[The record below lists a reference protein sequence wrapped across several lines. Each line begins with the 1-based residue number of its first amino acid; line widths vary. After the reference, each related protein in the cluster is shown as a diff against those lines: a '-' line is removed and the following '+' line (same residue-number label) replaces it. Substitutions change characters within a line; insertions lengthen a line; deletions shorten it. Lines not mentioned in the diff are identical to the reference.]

1 MIISGGE
8 NIYSTEVEN
17 ALSLMPGVVEVA
29 VIGIPDDKWGE
40 KVHAI
45 VVEQPGA
52 GLTVQAVQEW
62 ARRKIAGYKVPRSL
76 LIRQERLP
84 LSGAGKVLKNELRA
98 PYWAGR
104 GKNL

>member
-1 MIISGGE
+1 MRGGWFHTGDAAVMDEDGFVYIVDRLKDMIISGGE

-40 KVHAI
+40 TVHAI

-52 GLTVQAVQEW
+52 GLTAQAVQEW
-62 ARRKIAGYKVPRSL
+62 ARCRV
-76 LIRQERLP
+76 
-84 LSGAGKVLKNELRA
+84 GAA
-98 PYWAGR
+98 PTWR
-104 GKNL
+104 RR